1 MSSEVNVSSQKFNI
15 KLFVPEAD
23 GMTELWLQLE
33 SVCIVFGIDVLYTG
47 MFLLLMD
54 NVTFFLRRGCMY
66 LWGHTSGSYLPCG
79 SNMHPN

>member
-33 SVCIVFGIDVLYTG
+33 SVRIVLSIDFDCY

-54 NVTFFLRRGCMY
+54 CMTFIV
-66 LWGHTSGSYLPCG
+66 
-79 SNMHPN
+79 N